1 MTIHIRKCNLND
13 LEHLLAISYQTFHE
27 TFSAQ
32 NSAENMKAYSD
43 EAYTK
48 ENFAAELKN
57 PHSQFFYIF
66 YNDECAGF
74 LKLNILTAQS
84 EPMGDDALEVERI
97 YILNKYQGLGLGK
110 ALLNLAHEEAKRL
123 DKKSIWLGV
132 WEFNN
137 KAISFYKKKGF
148 KKVGSHSFFM
158 GDDEQTDYIFRKE
171 L

>member
-1 MTIHIRKCNLND
+1 MTIHIRKCNLDD

-43 EAYTK
+43 ETYTK
-48 ENFAAELKN
+48 ENFTAELKN
-57 PHSQFFYIF
+57 PHSQFFYIL
-66 YNDECAGF
+66 YDGECAGF

-97 YILNKYQGLGLGK
+97 YILKKYQGLGLGK